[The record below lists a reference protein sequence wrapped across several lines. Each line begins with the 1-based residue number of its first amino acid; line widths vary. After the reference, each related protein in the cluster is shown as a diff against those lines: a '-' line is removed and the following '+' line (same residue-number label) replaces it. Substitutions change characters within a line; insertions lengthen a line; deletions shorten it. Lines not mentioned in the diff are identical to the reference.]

1 MLPLPLGA
9 LATLASAGIDIGH
22 NIVGAIPGP
31 METRLRKQV
40 KADQARL
47 AGGGGGMS
55 AAKRQEMQGQV
66 AGQVRGAQGE
76 LMAQAARGSA
86 NGAMGAPQAAQVMLG
101 ASNQAQQQMR
111 QGLSDIRAQD
121 LALAEGQR
129 ERLAQQIGGL
139 MDMGRQRK
147 SSFMQPLS
155 MSNRTAELSRSMA
168 PARSEQANQ
177 VWNTIRSTAT
187 P

>member
-1 MLPLPLGA
+1 MPLPLGA
-9 LATLASAGIDIGH
+9 LATLASAGIDIAH

-31 METRLRKQV
+31 METRMRKQV
-40 KADQARL
+40 KADQERL

-86 NGAMGAPQAAQVMLG
+86 NGSMGAPQAAQVMLG

-129 ERLAQQIGGL
+129 ERLSQQMEGL
-139 MDMGRQRK
+139 MGLGRQRK

-155 MSNRTAELSRSMA
+155 MSNRTAALAQDIAPSRN
-168 PARSEQANQ
+168 EQAKK
-177 VWNTIRSTAT
+177 VWNTIWSTET